1 MSRQVLNLDDK
12 VTINADSLG
21 ELFKAL
27 EKGGYKVVGPTV
39 RDGAIIYE
47 NLSSPDE
54 LPRGWGDQTDS
65 AQYKLNKK
73 GDSAYFGFNVGPQS
87 WKKFLFPPKKRLWR
101 AEKDRLG
108 FVVNEEKREFDNLAF
123 FGVRPCE
130 LAAIKVQDRVFSEG
144 KYRDPDY
151 IVARNKAFIIALN
164 CGQAGG
170 TCFCVSMGTG
180 PKATSGF
187 DLAMTEILES
197 DRHYFVIEI
206 GSEKGAAIAVQISFN
221 KSSQAGIDAAA
232 RISAKTA
239 EGMGR
244 QLDTA
249 DIKGLLERNFEHP
262 RWDATAKRCLTCGN
276 CTMVCPTCFCTTL
289 EDVTDLTGK
298 NAERWQR
305 WDSCFTMDFSY
316 IHGGSIRPS
325 TRARYRQWMTHKLAS
340 WIDQFGVS
348 GCVGCGRCIVWC
360 PAAIDITEE
369 VRAIRE
375 SERAAAAKASIK
387 ESKYADA

>member
-221 KSSQAGIDAAA
+221 KSSQAEIDAAA

>member
-12 VTINADSLG
+12 VTINADGLG

-221 KSSQAGIDAAA
+221 KSSQAEIDAAA